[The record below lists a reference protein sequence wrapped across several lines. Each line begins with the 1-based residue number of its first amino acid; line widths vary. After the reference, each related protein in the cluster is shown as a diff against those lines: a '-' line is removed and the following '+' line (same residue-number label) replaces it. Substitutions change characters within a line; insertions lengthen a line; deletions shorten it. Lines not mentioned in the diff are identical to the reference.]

1 MNAVNITVSV
11 QCIRPLWVLLLLND
25 PRVTTMYRL
34 YIDDN
39 LLTERTWAWSDNTFI
54 QENIWMYAEKDSVHV
69 VTIQPIVKH
78 PDTAAFSLS
87 NFTVVDQP
95 FTSEQIND
103 LTISFTL

>member
-1 MNAVNITVSV
+1 MNAVNINVSV

-25 PRVTTMYRL
+25 SRVTSTYRL
-34 YIDDN
+34 CIDDN

-54 QENIWMYAEKDSVHV
+54 QENIWIYAEKDSSHILTIEPILKKPSHAMFTLSDFS
-69 VTIQPIVKH
+69 VTN
-78 PDTAAFSLS
+78 TA
-87 NFTVVDQP
+87 